1 MKKLVENVWDYTQH
15 AQFYEFRPNYAP
27 QSINMLVALL
37 ENKKEILV
45 ADIGA
50 GTGNL
55 TLMLLARLKSCC
67 R

>member
-27 QSINMLVALL
+27 QSINMLLALL

-55 TLMLLARLKSCC
+55 P
-67 R
+67 